1 MYAADF
7 DYYRAGSVTEA
18 GELLKKHPGAKLL
31 AGGHSLIPLLKL
43 RLATPKAVID
53 IGRITELRGISVSAG
68 VIRIGSLTTHA
79 DLARSGDIQ
88 QHATA
93 LAEAAKQIGDPAVRN
108 RGTVG
113 GNIVHADPASDLPT
127 VLCALG
133 ANLRMTGPEGDRTV
147 AASDFFQGVMTTSL
161 EEDELLT
168 SIDVPVST
176 SGQGSAYQ
184 KFAHPASRYAVVGV
198 AAALT
203 VTSGLCREASVSVGG
218 VVPAPARASSVERAL
233 VGQALS
239 AETISAAAQSV
250 GDDLG
255 DDADLLG
262 DIFASAEYRK
272 AVTHIWVQRAV
283 ASAAERAG

>member
-1 MYAADF
+1 M
-7 DYYRAGSVTEA
+7 
-18 GELLKKHPGAKLL
+18 
-31 AGGHSLIPLLKL
+31 
-43 RLATPKAVID
+43 
-53 IGRITELRGISVSAG
+53 
-68 VIRIGSLTTHA
+68 
-79 DLARSGDIQ
+79 
-88 QHATA
+88 
-93 LAEAAKQIGDPAVRN
+93 
-108 RGTVG
+108 
-113 GNIVHADPASDLPT
+113 
-127 VLCALG
+127 
-133 ANLRMTGPEGDRTV
+133 
-147 AASDFFQGVMTTSL
+147 
-161 EEDELLT
+161 
-168 SIDVPVST
+168 PVST

-262 DIFASAEYRK
+262 DIFRVGRVSQGSDSYLGTTRGGLGSGTRWIMKPAS
-272 AVTHIWVQRAV
+272 IDDLQ
-283 ASAAERAG
+283 SSLGGIERAQGWRRGCSNIVYRPGGARDLWSSAIG